1 MKVTVTVKPNSKK
14 GPLVEANDDGLLV
27 YLAERPVEGQA
38 NQALEQILAKHFGVA
53 KSRVA
58 VIKGKKSRIKMVE
71 VDL

>member
-14 GPLVEANDDGLLV
+14 GPLVEATDEGLLV

-38 NQALEQILAKHFGVA
+38 NQALEQTLAKHYGVA
-53 KSRVA
+53 KTRVT
-58 VIKGKKSRIKMVE
+58 VIKGVKSRIKIVE

>member
-27 YLAERPVEGQA
+27 YLSERPVEGQA

-58 VIKGKKSRIKMVE
+58 VIKGAKSRIKIVE

>member
-14 GPLVEANDDGLLV
+14 GPLVEATGEGLLV

-38 NQALEQILAKHFGVA
+38 NQALEQILAKHYGVA
-53 KSRVA
+53 KTRVT
-58 VIKGKKSRIKMVE
+58 VIKGVKSRIKIVE